1 MSFDLPDGVAADWL
15 SSIDALTNN
24 FVAKNSHLL
33 KDDAATAAVRAALR
47 VDVHAA
53 AVRLTEL
60 RTRHESIASDARR
73 LLAARVAPCAALQRV
88 QTLALGRRYDALCA
102 HSASILARIKASNND
117 DECIAM
123 CESLHRAANLVER
136 CEALAS
142 RAPHLCALLRQRSDD
157 AFATRRTIHT
167 TACRKQLRLLGWY
180 SGAGVAASTTDSAA
194 LTHHM
199 NALDRLQALTSPS
212 VRDGRWSLDA
222 LLEPVRQRFLFHFDG
237 DRPTNRNDKPEW
249 VFAHVRTLLQD
260 HHEFVVRLL
269 VTEHWIAALVQLA
282 VDRCARTLVELPVAG
297 SGGALLRHVVTETL
311 AFESELARIHNYPP
325 NDNDDDAWPLPSD
338 AIASEAPPRYGGAM
352 QWHALEHDDVVASWE
367 AVIDVVRPE
376 ALRDAP
382 AVLMQSVAP
391 SATRATQLSSRSRR
405 IALLNETLV
414 RGAATAR
421 TTLHASGFAR
431 CDAGDVRGA
440 TCALDAAERLA
451 TVLNDTAATPLLMN
465 TAPELLA
472 DELAALGGTRQS
484 LLVAVVQQF
493 LLTPCARAIAPLLR
507 TPTNSADATTLST
520 TMALALS
527 DLQRDLDV
535 VRSVCVSPATLRAI
549 VLELCGAL
557 DAYIFDTLWATQPS
571 LPAPQQLGVD
581 LGALLRLL
589 DAFTAPLPSRN
600 FLRKVHDLSALFSL
614 SATERKHLRD
624 IISRADEALVLNELR
639 AVHAN
644 TLCNDLPKLLIILK
658 WQK

>member
-1 MSFDLPDGVAADWL
+1 MNVDESTIDARTKTSSMSFDLPDGVAADWL

-249 VFAHVRTLLQD
+249 VYAHVRTLLQE
-260 HHEFVVRLL
+260 HHEFVARLL
-269 VTEHWIAALVQLA
+269 AMREHWIAALVQLA
-282 VDRCARTLVELPVAG
+282 VDAVRAHFVSSCRW
-297 SGGALLRHVVTETL
+297 R
-311 AFESELARIHNYPP
+311 R
-325 NDNDDDAWPLPSD
+325 
-338 AIASEAPPRYGGAM
+338 
-352 QWHALEHDDVVASWE
+352 QW
-367 AVIDVVRPE
+367 
-376 ALRDAP
+376 
-382 AVLMQSVAP
+382 
-391 SATRATQLSSRSRR
+391 RR
-405 IALLNETLV
+405 
-414 RGAATAR
+414 
-421 TTLHASGFAR
+421 
-431 CDAGDVRGA
+431 
-440 TCALDAAERLA
+440 
-451 TVLNDTAATPLLMN
+451 TAA
-465 TAPELLA
+465 
-472 DELAALGGTRQS
+472 S
-484 LLVAVVQQF
+484 
-493 LLTPCARAIAPLLR
+493 C
-507 TPTNSADATTLST
+507 
-520 TMALALS
+520 
-527 DLQRDLDV
+527 RD
-535 VRSVCVSPATLRAI
+535 
-549 VLELCGAL
+549 
-557 DAYIFDTLWATQPS
+557 
-571 LPAPQQLGVD
+571 
-581 LGALLRLL
+581 
-589 DAFTAPLPSRN
+589 
-600 FLRKVHDLSALFSL
+600 
-614 SATERKHLRD
+614 
-624 IISRADEALVLNELR
+624 
-639 AVHAN
+639 
-644 TLCNDLPKLLIILK
+644 
-658 WQK
+658 